1 MKRILKKSLRQQK
14 RSLENLA
21 AAMSELN
28 NNVEIKLQQKQYLQ
42 NLMVT
47 NQRLLNSNNVNN
59 LLLF

>member
-1 MKRILKKSLRQQK
+1 MKRTLKKSLRQQK
-14 RSLENLA
+14 RSLESFAKVMTGMDEIRLQPKPY
-21 AAMSELN
+21 LN
-28 NNVEIKLQQKQYLQ
+28 